1 LRQLCDNLEPW
12 RLISPS
18 VSLTTA
24 RRVLWVVAAAFL
36 GLWVLV
42 FFWLRLSGNYMHV
55 FLVAA
60 IGVALMNLIA
70 HYWTRPEPEDRG

>member
-1 LRQLCDNLEPW
+1 M
-12 RLISPS
+12 
-18 VSLTTA
+18 
-24 RRVLWVVAAAFL
+24 LWVVAAAFL
-36 GLWVLV
+36 GLWALV